1 MSSAPD
7 TENGDLYSDLA
18 CVVRLSLAH
27 YVLMNDAIQFV
38 ARHGYLVIFLWL
50 LAEQAALPIPSV
62 PLLLMSGA
70 LSRSGQLSLS
80 SVIACAFLACFTADN
95 VWFQVGR
102 RYSGRALQLICKVS
116 IEPDSCVRRTENVF
130 LKYGLRSLLLSKFI
144 PGLNVIAAPL
154 AGGSGANVARF
165 LLFESLGTLIWIS
178 SYLFAG
184 YIFSDQLEL
193 ALDYAVRMGSGFFMM
208 VISALTAWI
217 AWKVVQR
224 RRFVKS
230 VNVTRISAEELA
242 AILNAGSEVTIV
254 DVRSS
259 LPREMDLIYGAIRI
273 PTEDL
278 HARHTE
284 IPRDR
289 EIVLVCT

>member
-1 MSSAPD
+1 
-7 TENGDLYSDLA
+7 
-18 CVVRLSLAH
+18 
-27 YVLMNDAIQFV
+27 MNDAIQFV
-38 ARHGYLVIFLWL
+38 ARHGYVVIFLWL
-50 LAEQAALPIPSV
+50 LAEQAALPIPSA

-102 RYSGRALQLICKVS
+102 RYSGSALQLICKVS
-116 IEPDSCVRRTENVF
+116 IEPDSCVRRTENLF

-184 YIFSDQLEL
+184 YIFSGQLEL
-193 ALDYAVRMGSGFFMM
+193 ALGYAVRMGSGFFVM
-208 VISALTAWI
+208 VIFALTAWI
-217 AWKVVQR
+217 ALKVVQR

-278 HARHTE
+278 PARHTE